1 MYRKPA
7 VMDMIGDQTL
17 LENLGGMGL
26 GLPLG
31 EEILGKDV
39 VPFSL
44 SGLIPLIS
52 IYSPEPGAEHKFTLK
67 VTDEEG
73 GVLEQLVVFVSI

>member
-1 MYRKPA
+1 
-7 VMDMIGDQTL
+7 MDMIGDATL
-17 LENLGGMGL
+17 LENLAGMNL

-31 EEILGKDV
+31 EDILGKET

-44 SGLIPLIS
+44 SGLIPLID
-52 IYSPEPGAEHKFTLK
+52 IYQPESGAQHKFTLK

-73 GVLEQLVVFVSI
+73 NVLEKLLVFVSI